1 MTYRV
6 RRQFKVSTFRVDGQ
20 LCKMFLDP
28 WYEYKP
34 GFFTWNIGFAVGKS
48 SRQINDWY
56 KGRKNKRARSLD
68 QKVTGRSGVKTVLR
82 SVEEIFRLRWH
93 IEPGDCLI
101 FKCTSLDPDKQFNVY
116 GRWVRKHREWVVNH
130 ELKELAWYR
139 PPYIDDGL
147 RSYCDIIP
155 VTPKD
160 PLADTLADR
169 YYDCFRIRLKGT
181 NTVLSKDEILGLL
194 NPAPATVAK

>member
-116 GRWVRKHREWVVNH
+116 GRWVRKHREWVANH

-139 PPYIDDGL
+139 PPYIDDAL